1 MTGFSKLHPFVEV
14 TFFLF
19 VLAFAMFVSH
29 PWVQLLGLV
38 LAAAMAFFC
47 AGGKKFLRQLLL
59 VVPLML
65 LLPGVFGLG
74 ADGVYWSEPI
84 SDLLGGGAAFTT
96 LMLTVYRPL
105 AKELKEETL
114 CQN

>member
-65 LLPGVFGLG
+65 FTAILNPLITHQG
-74 ADGVYWSEPI
+74 
-84 SDLLGGGAAFTT
+84 DL
-96 LMLTVYRPL
+96 VS
-105 AKELKEETL
+105 
-114 CQN
+114 